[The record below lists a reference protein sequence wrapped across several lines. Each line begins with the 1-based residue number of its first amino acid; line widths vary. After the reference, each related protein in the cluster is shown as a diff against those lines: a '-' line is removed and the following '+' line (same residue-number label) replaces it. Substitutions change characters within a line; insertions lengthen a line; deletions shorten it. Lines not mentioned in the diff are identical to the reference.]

1 MPSNVLQQWATEQS
15 ELTAQVA
22 TGVVAVEAS
31 RRRSLSGIAW
41 NAETVVTAA
50 EPLACANR
58 VTVHTGTESLAAEV
72 LGLDLSTDVAVL
84 RVRSNL
90 PAPARA
96 DSAVLRAGQPVLVA
110 GRESGGPMAAWSHV
124 QYLGPAWRSRRGG
137 EIARR
142 IRLEPALDAGLEGGG
157 IFEPGGRLCA
167 MAVLGPR
174 GRVLGIPAETLA
186 EVVERVARHGY
197 LPQPYL
203 GLRLQPV
210 WLDETLRVQLERQRG
225 PAIIVIGVDPG
236 SPAATA
242 GMVFGDLVLSV
253 ADETVETPIDVT
265 RQIGRVPI
273 GSAIAIELLRAGAR
287 QRLSVVT
294 GERLRG

>member
-1 MPSNVLQQWATEQS
+1 MQSTVLQQWATEAS
-15 ELTAQVA
+15 DFTARVA
-22 TGVVAVEAS
+22 PGVVAVEAS
-31 RRRSLSGIAW
+31 RRRRLSGIVW

-58 VTVHTGTESLAAEV
+58 ITVHTGTESLAAEV
-72 LGLDLSTDVAVL
+72 IGLDLSTDVAVL
-84 RVRSNL
+84 QVRNDL
-90 PAPARA
+90 PAPART
-96 DSAVLRAGQPVLVA
+96 DSAALRAGQTVLVA
-110 GRESGGPMAAWSHV
+110 GRESGGPVAAWSHV

-157 IFEPGGRLCA
+157 VFEPGGRLCA

-186 EVVERVARHGY
+186 GVVERVARHGY

-203 GLRLQPV
+203 GLRLQAV
-210 WLDETLRVQLERQRG
+210 WLDETLRLQLERPRG
-225 PAIIVIGVDPG
+225 PAIIVIGIDPG

-242 GMVFGDLVLSV
+242 GIVFGDLVLAV
-253 ADETVETPIDVT
+253 ADETVATPIDVT
-265 RQIGRVPI
+265 RQIGRVAI
-273 GSAIAIELLRAGAR
+273 GSTVAIELLRAGVR
-287 QRLSVVT
+287 QQVSVVM
-294 GERLRG
+294 GERPRG